1 MATLLNQG
9 TLRFTPQGGV
19 QDSVVSNTTSTELE
33 ITYGLEV
40 IHGANPITYTDGDT
54 VTYTVIL
61 RNTGSGALVLPTVTV
76 DLADGALDYVEGSA
90 TAFLYANGEATPY
103 PFSVSEGSVVFSFTD
118 PIPAGGTVILTYR
131 ATVTAAAGDSI
142 TSTATATAAEGVAT
156 GPVITDSDSVTVT
169 RTPITVIKSAPAT
182 ASVGDT
188 ISYQFAITNNTSAP
202 ITLDEL
208 TDQLPEQ
215 FSLTAV
221 TLTAG
226 GTAVTLTEGADYTL
240 ASGLLSID
248 PATPVVLSAG
258 ETVLFTV
265 VGVVTA

>member
-1 MATLLNQG
+1 MAILQNQG

-19 QDSVVSNTTSTELE
+19 QSTAVSNITSTELE

-40 IHGANPITYTDGDT
+40 IHGANPTTYTEGDT

-61 RNTGSGALVLPTVTV
+61 RNTGSGALVLPAVTV
-76 DLADGALDYVEGSA
+76 DLAGGALDYVEGSA
-90 TAFLYANGEATPY
+90 TAFLYAGGTAIPY
-103 PFSVSEGSVVFSFTD
+103 PFAVSEGSVVFSFTD
-118 PIPAGGTVILTYR
+118 PIPAGGIVILTYR
-131 ATVTAAAGDSI
+131 ATVTATAGDSI
-142 TSTATATAAEGVAT
+142 TSTATATAAEGVVT
-156 GPVITDSDSVTVT
+156 GPVITDSDSVTIT

-188 ISYQFAITNNTSAP
+188 ISYQFTVTNNTSAP
-202 ITLDEL
+202 ITLDDL
-208 TDQLPEQ
+208 SDQLPEQ

-226 GTAVTLTEGADYTL
+226 GTVIPLTEGVDYTL
-240 ASGLLSID
+240 ADGLLTIS
-248 PATPVVLSAG
+248 PAGAYTLPAG

-265 VGVVTA
+265 SGVVTA